1 MKKYDVTI
9 TEISI
14 KHVIVEAEE
23 PWEAESLAEENWNN
37 ASYTGDSDYILTSDD
52 FVESQFNAVEIEE
65 EH

>member
-1 MKKYDVTI
+1 MKKYDVKI

-23 PWEAESLAEENWNN
+23 PWEAEELAEENWSN
-37 ASYTGDSDYILTSDD
+37 ASYTGDSDYIFTSDD